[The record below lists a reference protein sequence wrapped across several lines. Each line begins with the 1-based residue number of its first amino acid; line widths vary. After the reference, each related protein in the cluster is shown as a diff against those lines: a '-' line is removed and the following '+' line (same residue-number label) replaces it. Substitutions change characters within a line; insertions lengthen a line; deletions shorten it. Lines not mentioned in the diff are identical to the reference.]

1 VLQPTYGLA
10 YALQVGSRMTNKTK
24 NKKTLRLNPETLRVL
39 NSTHLTAAAGGVIRR
54 DSDCD
59 TCAERGC

>member
-1 VLQPTYGLA
+1 
-10 YALQVGSRMTNKTK
+10 MTKK
-24 NKKTLRLNPETLRVL
+24 IKKTLRLNPETLRIL
-39 NSTHLTAAAGGVIRR
+39 QPAQMATAAGGLRQR

>member
-1 VLQPTYGLA
+1 
-10 YALQVGSRMTNKTK
+10 MNKTTK
-24 NKKTLRLNPETLRVL
+24 TKKALRLNPETLRVL
-39 NSTHLTAAAGGVIRR
+39 KPGQMDGAVGGIIRR